1 MEYALSYA
9 LYNYKRIDKSK
20 PLDYDNTELIRAF
33 SGCPGE
39 HGFILVHVAMVKHS
53 GPLTTASMAALDA
66 ASMGNRPAFDKAMQD
81 MLNAYQ
87 TVNGVMETMWGRSKP
102 EAYMSYRTWIYG
114 TKNQPMFPNGVIY
127 EGVSDEPFK
136 MRGESGANDS
146 MIPLGDNLLEI
157 TSQMPVNPLTE
168 VLRDFRTYRPR
179 NHQSFIN
186 YVQDRATAVGIREF
200 ALANAN
206 SAAWYLANVDQIR
219 EFRNRHVSEAFLRYF
234 HPFPGF
240 TLPHLLHSSSAQLLT
255 LPSGRSP
262 RTTFCGTPST
272 PSPLEAPPS

>member
-9 LYNYKRIDKSK
+9 LYNYKRIDKGK
-20 PLDYDNTELIRAF
+20 PLEYDNSELIRAF

-39 HGFILVHVAMVKHS
+39 HGFILVHVAMVKNS
-53 GPLTTASMAALDA
+53 GPLTASAMSALDA
-66 ASMGNRPAFDKAMQD
+66 AAMGDRPAFDKAMQD
-81 MLNAYQ
+81 MLAAYGTINA
-87 TVNGVMETMWGRSKP
+87 TMETMWGRSKP

-146 MIPLGDNLLEI
+146 MVPLGDNLLEI
-157 TSQMPVNPLTE
+157 TSQMPTNPLTE

-186 YVQDRATAVGIREF
+186 YVQDRATAVGVREF
-200 ALANAN
+200 ALKNAN

-219 EFRNRHVSEAFLRYF
+219 QFRNRREYCPPHPATPQSPPHSLSAASTQAQRRSVSELTDIGPEATVGLRWG
-234 HPFPGF
+234 H
-240 TLPHLLHSSSAQLLT
+240 
-255 LPSGRSP
+255 R
-262 RTTFCGTPST
+262 
-272 PSPLEAPPS
+272 